1 MALTITMKISLLDIN
16 HLNTILREIK
26 AEKDNVV
33 NELETMQNN
42 KVCRYRRPFMTSFS
56 VLCFGIPSSLD
67 F

>member
-42 KVCRYRRPFMTSFS
+42 KVCRYRRPT
-56 VLCFGIPSSLD
+56 LL
-67 F
+67 